1 MNETFGPDISPA
13 YGSIEISCFSPKA
26 AAAYHSRE
34 NDTGEGHQIMTDRQ
48 GCRLAEGA
56 VAPRVGRG
64 AQNLPGA
71 VDLVVIGSGVAGL
84 TAALTAALEGLSC
97 VVLEHAP
104 QIGGTSARSSG
115 SVWIPDNRYMRT
127 AGQDDNKDAMAY
139 LDALVGDRA
148 PETMRRRFLEQAP
161 LMQADLEDRAGI
173 GFRPLTAA
181 PDYRQDM
188 PGAAPGWRPL
198 EPLPFDGRRLGAD
211 FSSLAAPLPELML
224 FGGMMVTRAEA
235 ALLLQ
240 ADRNPRAAWM
250 GAGLLARF
258 LWDRFCYG
266 RGTRLVLGNAL
277 VARLLDA
284 CLARHVILR
293 TDVEPTALLR
303 DGTAVT
309 GVALA
314 KGVTITASR
323 GVVLAGGGFPSNPE
337 WRARELPTPTPANS
351 PAAPG
356 ADGRTLEMALAAG
369 AALGPSGRDNALWFP
384 SSTMTR
390 RDGTTGVYPHIV
402 LDRAKPG
409 SLIVDASGQRFA
421 NEAVSYH
428 EFVRAMYRNGNGA
441 AASCWM
447 ICDRRFIRCYGLGL
461 IRPRTPS
468 LRRYIANGYLTQAAT
483 PQDLA
488 RALDLPQE
496 ALAATIARFNGFA
509 EIGKDTDFGR
519 GDSLYDRANGDASH
533 GPNPCLGPIDTR
545 ALYAVKLE
553 ATPLGTSR
561 GIATDT
567 EARAVG
573 ETGEIVPGLYVCGN
587 DMQSAFGGEY
597 PGAGAQLGQAM
608 CFAWIAARNAA
619 GLN

>member
-34 NDTGEGHQIMTDRQ
+34 KDTGEGHQIMTDRQ

-71 VDLVVIGSGVAGL
+71 V
-84 TAALTAALEGLSC
+84 
-97 VVLEHAP
+97 
-104 QIGGTSARSSG
+104 
-115 SVWIPDNRYMRT
+115 
-127 AGQDDNKDAMAY
+127 
-139 LDALVGDRA
+139 
-148 PETMRRRFLEQAP
+148 
-161 LMQADLEDRAGI
+161 
-173 GFRPLTAA
+173 
-181 PDYRQDM
+181 
-188 PGAAPGWRPL
+188 
-198 EPLPFDGRRLGAD
+198 
-211 FSSLAAPLPELML
+211 
-224 FGGMMVTRAEA
+224 
-235 ALLLQ
+235 
-240 ADRNPRAAWM
+240 
-250 GAGLLARF
+250 
-258 LWDRFCYG
+258 
-266 RGTRLVLGNAL
+266 
-277 VARLLDA
+277 
-284 CLARHVILR
+284 
-293 TDVEPTALLR
+293 
-303 DGTAVT
+303 
-309 GVALA
+309 
-314 KGVTITASR
+314 
-323 GVVLAGGGFPSNPE
+323 
-337 WRARELPTPTPANS
+337 
-351 PAAPG
+351 
-356 ADGRTLEMALAAG
+356 
-369 AALGPSGRDNALWFP
+369 
-384 SSTMTR
+384 
-390 RDGTTGVYPHIV
+390 
-402 LDRAKPG
+402 
-409 SLIVDASGQRFA
+409 
-421 NEAVSYH
+421 
-428 EFVRAMYRNGNGA
+428 
-441 AASCWM
+441 
-447 ICDRRFIRCYGLGL
+447 
-461 IRPRTPS
+461 
-468 LRRYIANGYLTQAAT
+468 
-483 PQDLA
+483 
-488 RALDLPQE
+488 DLPQE